1 MKTFYVPRTATPI
14 GEDARIGRDA
24 DSPQTPPSKP
34 LAEYREVRA
43 YVLLGDPGAGKTR
56 EFRREADADDG
67 GRYVPAR
74 NFLRGDIDD
83 LSNISQETLLIDG
96 LDEVRAGGTDLRVP
110 LDGIVK
116 RLRKL
121 GRPRF
126 RLSCRAAEWG
136 LTDARAVATVAGV
149 DPVPVLLLD
158 PLGREGVRA
167 LLAQLLRDG
176 PMDADDFI
184 QQAGDHNLDGL
195 LGNPQSLALLAG
207 AVVGGRWPDTRSA
220 VFEAA
225 CRELAKERNPQ
236 HLDGGQSVSV
246 DLIMEAAGEL
256 SALALLT
263 DASAICRHAAE
274 AGAGDLSLSDI
285 RQGGRAEL
293 VQALGTKLFSVQ
305 SPGRFGPVHRHVAEY
320 LAARHLRD
328 RVRGAGS
335 AGRLGVPASR
345 VLALV
350 LAEDGGVATG
360 LRGLAAWLAT
370 LCPEV
375 RQPLIQAEPSGVF
388 FYGDVAAVSAEDRAS
403 LVRTLEE
410 RPDQLKRLPA
420 VPGALVQDTLAG
432 WAGDLGTGGG
442 AVPGSL
448 VQHDT
453 LALLVDMIGDDARG
467 DGRQELVDLF
477 LRGILRANPAP
488 SGPMSVQQLLRVV
501 RDETWRPTVR
511 QDAARAAFHLANVPA
526 DMERIKALLHDV
538 GEGLVP
544 DQDNEIRGILLIR
557 LYPDQISPAAVWDY
571 LPKQANLR
579 LLGAHLLFWSSK
591 LAEQTEDRD
600 IPTLLDGVAS
610 RDRELRA
617 VLTQSSVARL
627 VLRLEE
633 RIRHAS
639 GCTESRS
646 TDVGEERL
654 ADRKSMSD
662 EERLEDWK
670 RSIERRNRPMSAGEK
685 DLLEHWERSIEHRNR
700 EEEQYIAYVR
710 EHRESVAEASCQPG
724 LLHELAKTYLGFASA
739 SQPRDPADVIGE
751 SLGGDDE
758 LVAAVLQGLSQ
769 VHQRDDVPS
778 LNEVVELDEEG
789 KMSLLTL
796 PLLAGLAEM
805 HRQGKDIAGT
815 INDEVLKSALA
826 CHYLTTLPP
835 VQDPHSGYYNSA
847 DTPDWYMEVAEP
859 RRSLAAEA
867 MIAACGSRIRR
878 KESCNAHLSRLAGD
892 ERFREMARA
901 TVPGL
906 LQAVPA
912 RCTQPQ
918 RAALFQLLSAAV
930 RHLPEQ
936 LASWVGGKLARESMD
951 MAQRALWLAAAM
963 VVRPERYLTEATAFV
978 AEGRRERVQ
987 RIVEFL
993 SPDDL
998 PSPPTAWLP
1007 AQLAEA
1013 VRLVGSRLQPRCS
1026 AQKELKVH
1034 LATPAEEA
1042 TYKAGRLISQWLNRL
1057 ASEPSNDAAFALESL
1072 AEEECLAGWR
1082 STIVHARDRQLVVRR
1097 DATYRVP
1104 TLAEVQRVFRDEEAA
1119 NAADLFALVV
1129 DRLQVLARGI
1139 HDGNTDDWR
1148 QYWNEGSHRRPTEP
1162 KHEDSCRDALL
1173 SDLRSALPE
1182 GVDAQPEGRYARS
1195 KRSDIR
1201 VACHGHAIPVEIK
1214 KNTHREMWSAIN
1226 DQLIAQYVRDV
1237 NSGGFGVYLVLW
1249 FGDRR
1254 TKIVPPSGPL
1264 PETPDEMQIRL
1275 EQQVPPDKRH
1285 KIAVVVVDVSQ
1296 PVGWDRDQP

>member
-1 MKTFYVPRTATPI
+1 MKTSYVPRTATPI
-14 GEDARIGRDA
+14 GEGATLGLDTMPWQDAMPGLDA
-24 DSPQTPPSKP
+24 DSPQPPLSMP
-34 LAEYREVRA
+34 LAEYREVRT

-56 EFRREADADDG
+56 EFRREAGAGG
-67 GRYVPAR
+67 GRYVTAR
-74 NFLRGDIDD
+74 EFRRGDIDD
-83 LSNISQETLLIDG
+83 LPNISQETLFIDG

-126 RLSCRAAEWG
+126 RLSCRPAEWG
-136 LTDARAVATVAGV
+136 LTDARAIETVAGV

-236 HLDGGQSVSV
+236 HLDGGQSASV

-285 RQGGRAEL
+285 GRGGRPEL

-328 RVRGAGS
+328 RVRGTGNT
-335 AGRLGVPASR
+335 GRLGVPASR

-370 LCPEV
+370 HCPEV

-388 FYGDVAAVSAEDRAS
+388 FYGDVAAISAEDRAS
-403 LVRTLEE
+403 LVRTLEA
-410 RPDQLKRLPA
+410 RPDQLKRLP
-420 VPGALVQDTLAG
+420 
-432 WAGDLGTGGG
+432 

-477 LRGILRANPAP
+477 LRGIIRANPAP

-511 QDAARAAFHLANVPA
+511 QGAARAAFHLANAPA
-526 DMERIKALLHDV
+526 DMDRIKALLHDV

-571 LPKQANLR
+571 LPKQANFR

-600 IPTLLDGVAS
+600 IPALLDGVAS

-617 VLTQSSVARL
+617 VLTQSSLARL
-627 VLRLEE
+627 VLRLQE
-633 RIRHAS
+633 RIRFAS
-639 GCTESRS
+639 GCTESQS
-646 TDVGEERL
+646 TDVGVEPS
-654 ADRKSMSD
+654 ADK
-662 EERLEDWK
+662 EL
-670 RSIERRNRPMSAGEK
+670 
-685 DLLEHWERSIEHRNR
+685 IEHRNR
-700 EEEQYIAYVR
+700 EEEQYIAYVH

-789 KMSLLTL
+789 KMSWLTL

-835 VQDPHSGYYNSA
+835 VQDPHSGYYSSA
-847 DTPDWYMEVAEP
+847 DTPDWYMEVAES

-878 KESCNAHLSRLAGD
+878 KESCNAHLFRLAGD

-906 LQAVPA
+906 LQAVPT

-930 RHLPEQ
+930 RHLPDQ
-936 LASWVGGKLARESMD
+936 LASWVGGKLARGSMD

-963 VVRPERYLTEATAFV
+963 VVRPERYLTEAAAFV

-998 PSPPTAWLP
+998 PSPPTAWSP

-1042 TYKAGRLISQWLNRL
+1042 AYKAGRLISQWLNRL

-1148 QYWNEGSHRRPTEP
+1148 QYWNEGPHRRPTKP

-1249 FGDRR
+1249 FGARR
-1254 TKIVPPSGPL
+1254 TEIVPPAGPL
-1264 PETPDEMQIRL
+1264 PETPDEMRIRL

-1285 KIAVVVVDVSQ
+1285 KIAVVVVDVGQ
-1296 PVGWDRDQP
+1296 PVGSDRDQP